1 MNALLL
7 QLASGDG
14 KDVLLDP
21 HRFGLVFW
29 TGLVFATVSLLLY
42 KMAWG
47 PLLIALD
54 EREKK
59 ISGAIDEA
67 QSIKAEAEAEKKRFE
82 DKMETARQAAQEI
95 INEGESDKKR
105 ILADARAQA
114 VTVADEIKARA
125 ERDIHLA
132 KNKALAEVRESATD
146 LGMAIASKVIQAE
159 ITGSKHEAVVK
170 DVLDAF
176 EKEQA

>member
-14 KDVLLDP
+14 THALLDP
-21 HRFGLVFW
+21 HKFGLVFW
-29 TGLVFATVSLLLY
+29 TGLIFGCVSMLLY
-42 KMAWG
+42 KLAWG
-47 PLLIALD
+47 PLLTALG

-59 ISGAIDEA
+59 IAGAIDEA
-67 QSIKAEAEAEKKRFE
+67 QVIKAEAEAEKKRFE

-95 INEGESDKKR
+95 ITEGESDKQR
-105 ILADARAQA
+105 ILADARAKA

-125 ERDIHLA
+125 ERDITLA
-132 KNKALAEVRESATD
+132 KNKALAEVKETAMT

-159 ITGSKHEAVVK
+159 VKGAKHKAIVK
-170 DVLDAF
+170 GVLDAF